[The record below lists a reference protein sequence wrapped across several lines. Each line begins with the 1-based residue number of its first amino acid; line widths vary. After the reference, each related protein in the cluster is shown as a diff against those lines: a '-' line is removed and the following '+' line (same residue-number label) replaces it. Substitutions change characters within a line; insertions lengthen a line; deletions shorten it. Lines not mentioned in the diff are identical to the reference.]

1 MDLTPTGF
9 PLVPGTAR
17 HQQGWGRL
25 QGSVPCSLCPPC
37 PAPIPPPT
45 PWPAWFC
52 RTGHLPWPFNT
63 CGSTVNHVFSVCW
76 LYVHPSRTAA
86 SQPSESSQTL
96 VGLPPLAVPTAGDQ
110 RRQRRPLCERPGKC
124 YDSSPLI
131 TAATEGVLDEA
142 ADSPPLR
149 AILQHTGSVFLG
161 PEKS

>member
-1 MDLTPTGF
+1 MCPAL
-9 PLVPGTAR
+9 PGTSRGGGVSRAA
-17 HQQGWGRL
+17 
-25 QGSVPCSLCPPC
+25 C
-37 PAPIPPPT
+37 PAPSAHRARPPFPHPPPGQ
-45 PWPAWFC
+45 PGFAEP
-52 RTGHLPWPFNT
+52 GHLPWPFNT

-124 YDSSPLI
+124 YDSSPLF